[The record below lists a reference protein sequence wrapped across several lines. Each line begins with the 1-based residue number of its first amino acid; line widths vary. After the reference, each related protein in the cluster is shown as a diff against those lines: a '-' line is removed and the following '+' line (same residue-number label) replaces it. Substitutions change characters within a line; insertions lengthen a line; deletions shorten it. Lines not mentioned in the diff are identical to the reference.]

1 MLIEWPCLSS
11 SRPLSSK
18 AAPFQQHFDSCID
31 NGILPTDPRSCTSTS
46 NQATELPPRECL
58 KRSRLQGHEEQL
70 QRKKRRLRLD
80 LVTSRLSKP
89 YATPTTHIVG
99 RTHSRVGVWARQR
112 LSGGKLLRKAA
123 ILNSIAM
130 ERKRQ
135 AEKAAMKDMYVVAR
149 ERANLF

>member
-1 MLIEWPCLSS
+1 MLLEWPRIDS
-11 SRPLSSK
+11 SRPLSNK
-18 AAPFQQHFDSCID
+18 AASSQQPF
-31 NGILPTDPRSCTSTS
+31 GISTAYPLS
-46 NQATELPPRECL
+46 SSSSPIFRTPSSTQTAKIAPQKCL
-58 KRSRLQGHEEQL
+58 KRSRLQEDGEQL
-70 QRKKRRLRLD
+70 QRKKRRLRLN

-130 ERKRQ
+130 KRKRE
-135 AEKAAMKDMYVVAR
+135 AGKASMRDM
-149 ERANLF
+149 

>member
-1 MLIEWPCLSS
+1 MLLEWPRIDS

-18 AAPFQQHFDSCID
+18 AASSQQRF
-31 NGILPTDPRSCTSTS
+31 GISTAYPPS
-46 NQATELPPRECL
+46 SSSSPIFRTPSSTQTATIAPQKCL
-58 KRSRLQGHEEQL
+58 KRSRLQEDGEQL
-70 QRKKRRLRLD
+70 QRKKRRLRLN

-123 ILNSIAM
+123 ILNLIAM
-130 ERKRQ
+130 KRKRE
-135 AEKAAMKDMYVVAR
+135 AGKASMRDM
-149 ERANLF
+149 

>member
-1 MLIEWPCLSS
+1 MLLEWPRIDS
-11 SRPLSSK
+11 SRPLSNK
-18 AAPFQQHFDSCID
+18 AASSQQRF
-31 NGILPTDPRSCTSTS
+31 GISTTYS
-46 NQATELPPRECL
+46 PSSSSSPIFCASSSTQIATAPQKCL
-58 KRSRLQGHEEQL
+58 KRSRLQEDGEQL

-123 ILNSIAM
+123 ILNSVAM
-130 ERKRQ
+130 KRKR
-135 AEKAAMKDMYVVAR
+135 ETGKAAMRDM
-149 ERANLF
+149 

>member
-1 MLIEWPCLSS
+1 MLLEWPRIDS
-11 SRPLSSK
+11 SRPLSNK
-18 AAPFQQHFDSCID
+18 AASSQQRF
-31 NGILPTDPRSCTSTS
+31 GISTAYPPTSSFSPIFRTPSST
-46 NQATELPPRECL
+46 QTAIIAPQKCL
-58 KRSRLQGHEEQL
+58 KRSRLQEDGEQL
-70 QRKKRRLRLD
+70 QRKKRRLRLN

-130 ERKRQ
+130 KRKRD
-135 AEKAAMKDMYVVAR
+135 AAKASMRDM
-149 ERANLF
+149 

>member
-1 MLIEWPCLSS
+1 MLLEWPRIDS
-11 SRPLSSK
+11 SRPLSNK
-18 AAPFQQHFDSCID
+18 AASSQQSFDISTISP
-31 NGILPTDPRSCTSTS
+31 PTSSTPIFRAS
-46 NQATELPPRECL
+46 NSTQIATTAPQKCL
-58 KRSRLQGHEEQL
+58 KRSRLQEDGEQL

-123 ILNSIAM
+123 ILNSITM
-130 ERKRQ
+130 KRKR
-135 AEKAAMKDMYVVAR
+135 ETGKAAMKDM
-149 ERANLF
+149 

>member
-1 MLIEWPCLSS
+1 MLLEWPRIDS
-11 SRPLSSK
+11 SRPLSTK
-18 AAPFQQHFDSCID
+18 AASSQQRF
-31 NGILPTDPRSCTSTS
+31 GISTANPPSSSSPTFRASSSSQAATTAPRK
-46 NQATELPPRECL
+46 CL
-58 KRSRLQGHEEQL
+58 KRSRLHEDGEQL

-123 ILNSIAM
+123 ILNCIAM
-130 ERKRQ
+130 KRKR
-135 AEKAAMKDMYVVAR
+135 ENGKAATRDM
-149 ERANLF
+149 

>member
-1 MLIEWPCLSS
+1 MLLEWPRIGS
-11 SRPLSSK
+11 SRPLSDK
-18 AAPFQQHFDSCID
+18 AASSQQRF
-31 NGILPTDPRSCTSTS
+31 GISTVYPS
-46 NQATELPPRECL
+46 SSSSSSPIVRAPSSTHTAIIAPQKCL
-58 KRSRLQGHEEQL
+58 KRSRLQEDGEQL
-70 QRKKRRLRLD
+70 QRKKRRLRLN

-130 ERKRQ
+130 KRKRE
-135 AEKAAMKDMYVVAR
+135 AGKALMRDM
-149 ERANLF
+149 

>member
-1 MLIEWPCLSS
+1 MLLEWPRIDS

-18 AAPFQQHFDSCID
+18 AASSQQPF
-31 NGILPTDPRSCTSTS
+31 GISTAYPPSSSSTS
-46 NQATELPPRECL
+46 PIFRAPSSTQTAATIGPQKCL
-58 KRSRLQGHEEQL
+58 KRSRLQEDGEQL
-70 QRKKRRLRLD
+70 QRKKRRLRLN

-130 ERKRQ
+130 KRKRE
-135 AEKAAMKDMYVVAR
+135 AGKAPMRDM
-149 ERANLF
+149 

>member
-1 MLIEWPCLSS
+1 MLLEWPRIDS
-11 SRPLSSK
+11 SRPLSNK
-18 AAPFQQHFDSCID
+18 AASSQLRF
-31 NGILPTDPRSCTSTS
+31 GIST
-46 NQATELPPRECL
+46 AYPPSSSSSLSSPNIRAPSSTQTAILAPQKCL
-58 KRSRLQGHEEQL
+58 KRSRLQEDGEQL
-70 QRKKRRLRLD
+70 QRKKRRLRLN

-130 ERKRQ
+130 KRKRE
-135 AEKAAMKDMYVVAR
+135 AGKASIRDM
-149 ERANLF
+149 

>member
-1 MLIEWPCLSS
+1 MLLEWPRIDS
-11 SRPLSSK
+11 SRPLSNK
-18 AAPFQQHFDSCID
+18 ATSSQQRFGISTAYSPSSSSSIFRTPSSTQTAIIAPKK
-31 NGILPTDPRSCTSTS
+31 
-46 NQATELPPRECL
+46 CL
-58 KRSRLQGHEEQL
+58 KRSRLQEDGEQL

-99 RTHSRVGVWARQR
+99 RTHSRIGVWARQR

-130 ERKRQ
+130 KRKRE
-135 AEKAAMKDMYVVAR
+135 AGKASTRDM
-149 ERANLF
+149 

>member
-1 MLIEWPCLSS
+1 MLLEWPRIDS
-11 SRPLSSK
+11 SRPRSNK
-18 AAPFQQHFDSCID
+18 AASSQQRF
-31 NGILPTDPRSCTSTS
+31 GISTAYPLPSSSSSSTFRTPS
-46 NQATELPPRECL
+46 STQTAIIAPQKCL
-58 KRSRLQGHEEQL
+58 KRSRLQEDGEQL
-70 QRKKRRLRLD
+70 QRKKRRLRLN

-130 ERKRQ
+130 KRKRE
-135 AEKAAMKDMYVVAR
+135 AGKASMRDM
-149 ERANLF
+149 